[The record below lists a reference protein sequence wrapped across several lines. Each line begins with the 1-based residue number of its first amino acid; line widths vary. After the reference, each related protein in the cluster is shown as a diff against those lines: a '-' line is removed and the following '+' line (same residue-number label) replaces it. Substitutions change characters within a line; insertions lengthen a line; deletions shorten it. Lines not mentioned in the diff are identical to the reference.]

1 MSDVD
6 LKCQVDSDYEF
17 RNGTFWFHTFF
28 RPHFYLS
35 DRSPLY
41 LDENSTDFDYGD
53 YNYDGNSEDAS
64 DVALTQNQK
73 ILLSRLSHSVF
84 WALLV
89 PDLYCFLYSLYFVL
103 FKQVD
108 WPKASQFFAILT
120 METCKFYA

>member
-1 MSDVD
+1 MS
-6 LKCQVDSDYEF
+6 LY
-17 RNGTFWFHTFF
+17 RNK
-28 RPHFYLS
+28 RSYLAF
-35 DRSPLY
+35 DA
-41 LDENSTDFDYGD
+41 NQTDFDYGD
-53 YNYDGNSEDAS
+53 YNGGGSEDPS

-73 ILLSRLSHSVF
+73 VLLSRLSHSVF

-120 METCKFYA
+120 METCELLPKYQVKLF